1 MYLEKLETG
10 KIIFKMYKALIF
22 LILVICNGCSTAISK
37 EVIRLDSQV
46 VTTSSPEIVENK
58 LKETPFDIWERIR
71 SELTI
76 RIPED
81 QIAATSIYRERLY
94 KNQSAVNRIS
104 KSGQRYLHHT
114 LSRAQELG
122 LPVELALLPFVE
134 SEFDPYAKSVDGATG
149 IWQFMPATG
158 KEWGLKTNWW
168 YDGKKDVLAS
178 TEAALQFLS
187 YLNKRFDGDWLLAMA
202 AYNTGPTRVSRAIRK
217 NKKQGLPIRFWD
229 LNLPKET
236 TAYVPKLLVLCELIK
251 DPKAFEVNLPSIANR
266 PYFERVKIPGQLDL
280 MQAADLAGLKP
291 ETIYELNP
299 GFNQWATDPSGPH
312 YLLLPIGVSDRFI
325 TQLESLDQNDLVRW
339 DRYKIRRGD
348 NLSKIASRYKIEVAV
363 LQEINGMSSDLII
376 AGREIMVPRGAA
388 WANTQNPRE
397 RVYKV
402 MQGDTLWNIAKKF
415 KVSIEDVVLWNEI
428 DIEKPL
434 QIKQEIKI
442 FSRYERIR
450 QDVPSRQ
457 LRTMLYPVKSGDTI
471 SRIASKFDISPQKI
485 QEWNEIKDVS
495 KIFPGQVLKLNL

>member
-1 MYLEKLETG
+1 MYR
-10 KIIFKMYKALIF
+10 
-22 LILVICNGCSTAISK
+22 ILFAISLLVFNSCASAANSNSVK
-37 EVIRLDSQV
+37 
-46 VTTSSPEIVENK
+46 SSIESEIITDTNIIEIKPEDA
-58 LKETPFDIWERIR
+58 PFDIWERIR
-71 SELTI
+71 LELSITI
-76 RIPED
+76 PKD
-81 QIAATSIYRERLY
+81 QIAATSLYRERLY
-94 KNQSAVNRIS
+94 SNQTAVNRIS
-104 KSGQRYLHHT
+104 KSGQRYLFHT
-114 LSRAQELG
+114 LTRAQELG

-158 KEWGLKTNWW
+158 KEWGLKSNWW

-178 TEAALQFLS
+178 TEAALQFLT
-187 YLNKRFDGDWLLAMA
+187 YLNKKFDGDWLLAMA
-202 AYNTGPTRVSRAIRK
+202 AYNTGPTRVNRAIRK
-217 NKKQGLPIRFWD
+217 NKREDKPVRFWD

-251 DPKAFEVNLPSIANR
+251 DPKAFDVNLPSIANR

-312 YLLLPIGVSDRFI
+312 YLLLPIGVSDRFM

-348 NLSKIASRYKIEVAV
+348 NLYKIASRYKIEVAV
-363 LQEINGMSSDLII
+363 LMEINGLASDLII
-376 AGREIMVPRGAA
+376 AGKEIMVPRGSA
-388 WANTQNPRE
+388 WAGKQNPRE
-397 RVYKV
+397 QVYV
-402 MQGDTLWNIAKKF
+402 VIGGDSLWNISKKF
-415 KVSIEDVVLWNEI
+415 KVSIEDVVLWNDL
-428 DIEKPL
+428 DIEVPL
-434 QIKQEIKI
+434 QINQEIKI

-450 QDVPSRQ
+450 QELPSRD

-471 SRIASKFDISPQKI
+471 SRIASKFEITSKDI
-485 QEWNEIKDVS
+485 QEWNEIEDVS
-495 KIFPGQVLKLNL
+495 KIFPGQVLKLLL

>member
-1 MYLEKLETG
+1 MYRVL
-10 KIIFKMYKALIF
+10 F
-22 LILVICNGCSTAISK
+22 AISLLVFNSCASAANSNSVK
-37 EVIRLDSQV
+37 
-46 VTTSSPEIVENK
+46 SSIESEIITDTNIIEIKPEDA
-58 LKETPFDIWERIR
+58 PFDIWERIR
-71 SELTI
+71 LELSITI
-76 RIPED
+76 PKD
-81 QIAATSIYRERLY
+81 QIAATSLYRERLY
-94 KNQSAVNRIS
+94 SNQTAVNRIS
-104 KSGQRYLHHT
+104 KSGQRYLFHT
-114 LSRAQELG
+114 LTRAEELG

-158 KEWGLKTNWW
+158 KEWGLKSNWW

-178 TEAALQFLS
+178 TEAALQFLT
-187 YLNKRFDGDWLLAMA
+187 YLNEKFDGDWLLAMA
-202 AYNTGPTRVSRAIRK
+202 AYNTGPTRVNRAIRK
-217 NKKQGLPIRFWD
+217 NKREDKPVRFWD

-251 DPKAFEVNLPSIANR
+251 DPKAFDVNLPSIANR

-348 NLSKIASRYKIEVAV
+348 NLYKIASRYKIEVAV
-363 LQEINGMSSDLII
+363 LMEINGLASDLII
-376 AGREIMVPRGAA
+376 AGKEIMVPRGSA
-388 WANTQNPRE
+388 WVGKQNPRE
-397 RVYKV
+397 QVYIV
-402 MQGDTLWNIAKKF
+402 IGGDSLWNISKKF
-415 KVSIEDVVLWNEI
+415 KVSIEDVVLWNDL
-428 DIEKPL
+428 DIEVPL
-434 QIKQEIKI
+434 QINQEIKI

-450 QDVPSRQ
+450 QELPSRD

-471 SRIASKFDISPQKI
+471 SRIASKFEITSKDI
-485 QEWNEIKDVS
+485 QEWNEIEDVS
-495 KIFPGQVLKLNL
+495 KIFPGQVLKLLL

>member
-1 MYLEKLETG
+1 MYR
-10 KIIFKMYKALIF
+10 
-22 LILVICNGCSTAISK
+22 ILFAISLLVFNSCASAANSNSVK
-37 EVIRLDSQV
+37 
-46 VTTSSPEIVENK
+46 SSIESEIITDTNIIEIKPEDA
-58 LKETPFDIWERIR
+58 PFDIWERIR
-71 SELTI
+71 LELSITI
-76 RIPED
+76 PKD
-81 QIAATSIYRERLY
+81 QIAATSLYRERLY
-94 KNQSAVNRIS
+94 SNQTAVNRIS
-104 KSGQRYLHHT
+104 KSGQRYLFHT
-114 LSRAQELG
+114 LTRAQELG

-158 KEWGLKTNWW
+158 KEWGLKSNWW

-178 TEAALQFLS
+178 TEAALQFLT
-187 YLNKRFDGDWLLAMA
+187 YLNEKFDGDWLLAMA
-202 AYNTGPTRVSRAIRK
+202 AYNTGPTRVNRAIRK
-217 NKKQGLPIRFWD
+217 NKREDKPIRFWD

-251 DPKAFEVNLPSIANR
+251 DPKAFDVNLPSIANR

-312 YLLLPIGVSDRFI
+312 YLLLPIGVSDRFM

-348 NLSKIASRYKIEVAV
+348 NLYKIASRYKIEVAV
-363 LQEINGMSSDLII
+363 LMEINGLASDLII
-376 AGREIMVPRGAA
+376 AGKEIMVPRGSA
-388 WANTQNPRE
+388 WAGKQNPRE
-397 RVYKV
+397 QVYV
-402 MQGDTLWNIAKKF
+402 VVGGDSLWNISKKF
-415 KVSIEDVVLWNEI
+415 KVSIEDVVLWNDL
-428 DIEKPL
+428 DIEVPL
-434 QIKQEIKI
+434 QINQEIKI

-450 QDVPSRQ
+450 QELPSRD

-471 SRIASKFDISPQKI
+471 SRIASKFEITSKDI
-485 QEWNEIKDVS
+485 QEWNEIEDVS
-495 KIFPGQVLKLNL
+495 KIFPGQVLKLLL

>member
-1 MYLEKLETG
+1 MYR
-10 KIIFKMYKALIF
+10 
-22 LILVICNGCSTAISK
+22 ILFAISLLVFNSCASAANSNSVK
-37 EVIRLDSQV
+37 
-46 VTTSSPEIVENK
+46 SSIESEIITDTNIIEIKPEDA
-58 LKETPFDIWERIR
+58 PFDIWERIR
-71 SELTI
+71 LELSITI
-76 RIPED
+76 PKD
-81 QIAATSIYRERLY
+81 QIAATSLYRERLY
-94 KNQSAVNRIS
+94 SNQTAVNRIS
-104 KSGQRYLHHT
+104 KSGQRYLFHT
-114 LSRAQELG
+114 LTRAQELG

-158 KEWGLKTNWW
+158 KEWGLKSNWW

-178 TEAALQFLS
+178 TEAALQFLT
-187 YLNKRFDGDWLLAMA
+187 YLNEKFDGDWLLAMA
-202 AYNTGPTRVSRAIRK
+202 AYNTGPTRVNRAIRK
-217 NKKQGLPIRFWD
+217 NKREDKPVRFWD

-251 DPKAFEVNLPSIANR
+251 DPKAFDVNLPSIANR

-312 YLLLPIGVSDRFI
+312 YLLLPIGVSDRFM

-348 NLSKIASRYKIEVAV
+348 NLYKIASRYKIEVAV
-363 LQEINGMSSDLII
+363 LMEINGLASDLII
-376 AGREIMVPRGAA
+376 AGKEIMVPRGSA
-388 WANTQNPRE
+388 WAGKQNPRE
-397 RVYKV
+397 QVYV
-402 MQGDTLWNIAKKF
+402 VIGGDSLWNISKKF
-415 KVSIEDVVLWNEI
+415 KVSIEDVVLWNDL
-428 DIEKPL
+428 DIEVPL
-434 QIKQEIKI
+434 QINQEIKI

-450 QDVPSRQ
+450 QELPSRD

-471 SRIASKFDISPQKI
+471 SRIASKFEITSKDIK
-485 QEWNEIKDVS
+485 EWNQIEDVS
-495 KIFPGQVLKLNL
+495 KIFPGQVLKLLL

>member
-1 MYLEKLETG
+1 MYR
-10 KIIFKMYKALIF
+10 
-22 LILVICNGCSTAISK
+22 ILFAISLLVFNSCASAANSNSVK
-37 EVIRLDSQV
+37 
-46 VTTSSPEIVENK
+46 SSIESEIITDNNIIEIKPEDA
-58 LKETPFDIWERIR
+58 PFDIWERIR
-71 SELTI
+71 LELSITI
-76 RIPED
+76 PKD
-81 QIAATSIYRERLY
+81 QIAATSLYRERLY
-94 KNQSAVNRIS
+94 SNQTAVNRIS
-104 KSGQRYLHHT
+104 KSGQRYLFHT
-114 LSRAQELG
+114 LTRAQELG

-158 KEWGLKTNWW
+158 KEWGLKSNWW

-178 TEAALQFLS
+178 TEAALQFLT
-187 YLNKRFDGDWLLAMA
+187 YLNEKFDGDWLLAMA
-202 AYNTGPTRVSRAIRK
+202 AYNTGPTRVNRAIRK
-217 NKKQGLPIRFWD
+217 NKREDKPIRFWD

-251 DPKAFEVNLPSIANR
+251 DPKAFDVNLPSIANR

-312 YLLLPIGVSDRFI
+312 YLLLPIGVSDRFM

-348 NLSKIASRYKIEVAV
+348 NLYKIASRYKIEVAV
-363 LQEINGMSSDLII
+363 LMEINGLASDLII
-376 AGREIMVPRGAA
+376 AGKEIMVPRGSA
-388 WANTQNPRE
+388 WAGKQNPRE
-397 RVYKV
+397 QVYV
-402 MQGDTLWNIAKKF
+402 VIGGDSLWNISKKF
-415 KVSIEDVVLWNEI
+415 KVSIEDVVLWNDL
-428 DIEKPL
+428 DIEVPL
-434 QIKQEIKI
+434 QINQEIKI

-450 QDVPSRQ
+450 QELPSRD

-471 SRIASKFDISPQKI
+471 SRIASKFEITSKDI
-485 QEWNEIKDVS
+485 QEWNEIEDVS
-495 KIFPGQVLKLNL
+495 KIFPGQVLKLLL

>member
-1 MYLEKLETG
+1 
-10 KIIFKMYKALIF
+10 MYKIYIFIF
-22 LILVICNGCSTAISK
+22 LLLFNGCTAATSK
-37 EVIRLDSQV
+37 EVVIIESQSIV
-46 VTTSSPEIVENK
+46 AEEI
-58 LKETPFDIWERIR
+58 ETEVKTDDAPLDIWERIR
-71 SELTI
+71 VELTLT
-76 RIPED
+76 IPED
-81 QIAATSIYRERLY
+81 QIAATSLYRERLY

-104 KSGQRYLHHT
+104 KSGQRYLYHT
-114 LSRAQELG
+114 LTRAEELG

-178 TEAALQFLS
+178 TEAALQFLT
-187 YLNKRFDGDWLLAMA
+187 YLNEKFDGDWLLAMA
-202 AYNTGPTRVSRAIRK
+202 AYNTGPTRVNRAIRK
-217 NKKQGLPIRFWD
+217 NKRQDKPTRFWD
-229 LNLPKET
+229 LDLPKET

-251 DPKAFEVNLPSIANR
+251 DPDSFDVNLPSIANR

-312 YLLLPIGVSDRFI
+312 YLLLPIGVSDRFT
-325 TQLESLDQNDLVRW
+325 TQLESLDQTDLVRW

-348 NLSKIASRYKIEVAV
+348 NLYRIASRYKIEVAV
-363 LQEINGMSSDLII
+363 LKEINGMDSDLII
-376 AGREIMVPRGAA
+376 AGKEIMVPRGAA
-388 WANTQNPRE
+388 WANKQEPRE

-402 MQGDTLWNIAKKF
+402 LKGDTLWNISKKF
-415 KVSIEDVVLWNEI
+415 KVSIEDVVLWNELN
-428 DIEKPL
+428 IEAPL
-434 QIKQEIKI
+434 QIDQDIKI

-471 SRIASKFDISPQKI
+471 SRIASKFDISSTQI
-485 QEWNEIKDVS
+485 QEWNELEDVS
-495 KIFPGQVLKLNL
+495 KIFPGQVLKLFL

>member
-1 MYLEKLETG
+1 MYR
-10 KIIFKMYKALIF
+10 
-22 LILVICNGCSTAISK
+22 ILFAISLLVFNSCASAANSNSVK
-37 EVIRLDSQV
+37 
-46 VTTSSPEIVENK
+46 SSIESEIITDTNIIEIKPEDA
-58 LKETPFDIWERIR
+58 PFDIWERIR
-71 SELTI
+71 LELSITI
-76 RIPED
+76 PKD
-81 QIAATSIYRERLY
+81 QIAATSLYRERLY
-94 KNQSAVNRIS
+94 SNQTAVNRIS
-104 KSGQRYLHHT
+104 KSGQRYLFHT
-114 LSRAQELG
+114 LTRAQELG

-158 KEWGLKTNWW
+158 KEWGLKSNWW

-178 TEAALQFLS
+178 TEAALQFLT
-187 YLNKRFDGDWLLAMA
+187 YLNEKFDGDWLLAMA
-202 AYNTGPTRVSRAIRK
+202 AYNTGPTRVNRAIRK
-217 NKKQGLPIRFWD
+217 NKREDKPVRFWD

-251 DPKAFEVNLPSIANR
+251 DPKAFDVNLPSIANR

-312 YLLLPIGVSDRFI
+312 YLLLPIGVSDRFM

-348 NLSKIASRYKIEVAV
+348 NLYKIASRYKIEVAV
-363 LQEINGMSSDLII
+363 LMEINGLASDLII
-376 AGREIMVPRGAA
+376 AGKEIMVPRGSA
-388 WANTQNPRE
+388 WAGKQNPRE
-397 RVYKV
+397 QVYV
-402 MQGDTLWNIAKKF
+402 VIGGDSLWNISKKF
-415 KVSIEDVVLWNEI
+415 KVSIEDVVLWNDL
-428 DIEKPL
+428 DIEVPL
-434 QIKQEIKI
+434 QINQEIKI

-450 QDVPSRQ
+450 QELPSRD

-471 SRIASKFDISPQKI
+471 SRIASKFEITSKDI
-485 QEWNEIKDVS
+485 QEWNEIEDVS
-495 KIFPGQVLKLNL
+495 KIFPGQVLKLLL

>member
-1 MYLEKLETG
+1 
-10 KIIFKMYKALIF
+10 MYKIYIFIF
-22 LILVICNGCSTAISK
+22 LFLFNGCSAITSK
-37 EVIRLDSQV
+37 EILSIDSQSI
-46 VTTSSPEIVENK
+46 TTEEPEEIESNFVEV
-58 LKETPFDIWERIR
+58 PFDIWERIR
-71 SELTI
+71 VELTLT
-76 RIPED
+76 IPED
-81 QIAATSIYRERLY
+81 QIAATSLYRERLY

-114 LSRAQELG
+114 LSRAEALG

-178 TEAALQFLS
+178 TEAALQFLT
-187 YLNKRFDGDWLLAMA
+187 YLNKKFDGDWLLAMA
-202 AYNTGPTRVSRAIRK
+202 AYNTGPTRVNRAIRK
-217 NKKQGLPIRFWD
+217 NKRQDKPTRFWD
-229 LNLPKET
+229 LDLPKET

-251 DPKAFEVNLPSIANR
+251 DPNSFGVNLPSIANR
-266 PYFERVKIPGQLDL
+266 PYFQRVKIPGQLDL

-325 TQLESLDQNDLVRW
+325 TQLESLDQKDLVRW

-348 NLSKIASRYKIEVAV
+348 NLYRIASRYKIEVAV
-363 LQEINGMSSDLII
+363 LKEINGMDSDLII
-376 AGREIMVPRGAA
+376 AGKEIMVPRGAA
-388 WANTQNPRE
+388 WANNQEPRE

-402 MQGDTLWNIAKKF
+402 LKGDTLWNISKKF
-415 KVSIEDVVLWNEI
+415 KVSIEDVVLWNELNI
-428 DIEKPL
+428 ATPL
-434 QIKQEIKI
+434 QIDQEVKI

-450 QDVPSRQ
+450 QDVPSRE

-471 SRIASKFDISPQKI
+471 SRIASKFDISSAQI
-485 QEWNEIKDVS
+485 QEWNELKDVS
-495 KIFPGQVLKLNL
+495 KIFPGQVLKLFL

>member
-1 MYLEKLETG
+1 MYR
-10 KIIFKMYKALIF
+10 ILI
-22 LILVICNGCSTAISK
+22 AISLLVFNSCASAANSNSVK
-37 EVIRLDSQV
+37 
-46 VTTSSPEIVENK
+46 SSIESEIITDTNIIEIKPED
-58 LKETPFDIWERIR
+58 TPFDIWERIR
-71 SELTI
+71 LELSITI
-76 RIPED
+76 PKD
-81 QIAATSIYRERLY
+81 QIAATSLYRERLY
-94 KNQSAVNRIS
+94 SNQTAVNRIS
-104 KSGQRYLHHT
+104 KSGQRYLFHT
-114 LSRAQELG
+114 LTRAQELG

-158 KEWGLKTNWW
+158 KEWGLKSNWW

-178 TEAALQFLS
+178 TEAALQFLT
-187 YLNKRFDGDWLLAMA
+187 YLNEKFDGDWLLAMA
-202 AYNTGPTRVSRAIRK
+202 AYNTGPTRVNRAIRK
-217 NKKQGLPIRFWD
+217 NKREDKPVRFWD

-251 DPKAFEVNLPSIANR
+251 DPKAFDVNLPSIANR

-312 YLLLPIGVSDRFI
+312 YLLLPIGVSDRFM

-348 NLSKIASRYKIEVAV
+348 NLYKIASRYKIEVAV
-363 LQEINGMSSDLII
+363 LMEINGLASDLII
-376 AGREIMVPRGAA
+376 AGKEIMVPRGSA
-388 WANTQNPRE
+388 WAGKQNPRE
-397 RVYKV
+397 QVYV
-402 MQGDTLWNIAKKF
+402 VIGGDSLWNISKKF
-415 KVSIEDVVLWNEI
+415 KVSIEDVVLWNDL
-428 DIEKPL
+428 DIEVPL
-434 QIKQEIKI
+434 QINQEIKI

-450 QDVPSRQ
+450 QELPSRD

-471 SRIASKFDISPQKI
+471 SRIASKFEITSKDI
-485 QEWNEIKDVS
+485 QEWNEIEDVS
-495 KIFPGQVLKLNL
+495 KIFPGQVLKLLL

>member
-1 MYLEKLETG
+1 MYR
-10 KIIFKMYKALIF
+10 
-22 LILVICNGCSTAISK
+22 ILFAISLLVFNSCASAANSNSVK
-37 EVIRLDSQV
+37 
-46 VTTSSPEIVENK
+46 SSIESEIITDTNIIEIKPEDA
-58 LKETPFDIWERIR
+58 PFDIWERIR
-71 SELTI
+71 LELSITI
-76 RIPED
+76 PKD
-81 QIAATSIYRERLY
+81 QIAATSLYRERLY
-94 KNQSAVNRIS
+94 SNQTAVNRIS
-104 KSGQRYLHHT
+104 KSGQRYLFHT
-114 LSRAQELG
+114 LTRAQELG

-158 KEWGLKTNWW
+158 KEWGLKSNWW

-178 TEAALQFLS
+178 TEAALQFLT
-187 YLNKRFDGDWLLAMA
+187 YLNEKFDGDWLLAMA
-202 AYNTGPTRVSRAIRK
+202 AYNTGPTRVNRAIRK
-217 NKKQGLPIRFWD
+217 NKREDKPVRFWD

-251 DPKAFEVNLPSIANR
+251 DPKAFDVNLPSIANR

-312 YLLLPIGVSDRFI
+312 YLLLPIGVSDRFM

-348 NLSKIASRYKIEVAV
+348 NLYKIASRYKIEVAV
-363 LQEINGMSSDLII
+363 LMEINGLASDLII
-376 AGREIMVPRGAA
+376 AGKEIMVPRGSA
-388 WANTQNPRE
+388 WAGKQNPRE
-397 RVYKV
+397 QVYV
-402 MQGDTLWNIAKKF
+402 VVGGDSLWNISKKF
-415 KVSIEDVVLWNEI
+415 KVSIEDVVLWNDL
-428 DIEKPL
+428 DIEVPL
-434 QIKQEIKI
+434 QINQEIKI

-450 QDVPSRQ
+450 QELPSRD

-471 SRIASKFDISPQKI
+471 SRIASKFEITSKDI
-485 QEWNEIKDVS
+485 QEWNQIEDVS
-495 KIFPGQVLKLNL
+495 KIFPGQVLKLLL